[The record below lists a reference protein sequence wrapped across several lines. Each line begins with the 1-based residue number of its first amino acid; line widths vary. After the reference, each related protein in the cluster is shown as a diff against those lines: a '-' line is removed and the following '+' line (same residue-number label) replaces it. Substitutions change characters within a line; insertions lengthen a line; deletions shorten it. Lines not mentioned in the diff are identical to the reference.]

1 MADDKDKKNDAKIG
15 GIKSTKQTQDVE
27 GTQRV
32 SDVTGVKSASSIGS
46 IGGAGDSTKRRAT
59 RTMTL
64 EEREEL
70 FKMVSEEA
78 SSLFG
83 KSGMSKEKQSIL
95 EDAVKMAI
103 DSGLLDKDADK
114 EDKKKKK

>member
-1 MADDKDKKNDAKIG
+1 MSDKKDKKDDAKIG
-15 GIKSTKQTQDVE
+15 GIKSTKQTEDIE
-27 GTQRV
+27 GTKRV
-32 SDVTGVKSASSIGS
+32 SDVSGVKSATAIGS
-46 IGGAGDSTKRRAT
+46 IGGAGDSSKRRAT

-70 FKMVSEEA
+70 FRIVKEEA

-83 KSGMSKEKQSIL
+83 KSGIPKEKQSIL

-103 DSGLLDKDADK
+103 DSGLLE
-114 EDKKKKK
+114 EDESEKKIKKK

>member
-1 MADDKDKKNDAKIG
+1 MVDDKDKKRDSSIG
-15 GIKSTKQTQDVE
+15 SIKSTKQTQNVE
-27 GTQRV
+27 GTKGVGDV
-32 SDVTGVKSASSIGS
+32 SGIAGTSSIGS

-59 RTMTL
+59 RAMSF
-64 EEREEL
+64 EEREQL

-83 KSGMSKEKQSIL
+83 KAGMSKEKQSII

-103 DSGLLDKDADK
+103 DSGLL
-114 EDKKKKK
+114 EEEPQEKKNK